1 MKATIIS
8 GPKRLIVAPLARQD
22 LRDIR
27 RYIAESSF
35 YYAREFMADITVKI
49 AWIAEV
55 DFTGSPR
62 DYISPGLRSFPYRQ
76 RCIYYRSY
84 PDRIVIL
91 RVMHMAQ
98 DVKPRDFE

>member
-1 MKATIIS
+1 MATNDNAS
-8 GPKRLIVAPLARQD
+8 KRLIIAPLARAD
-22 LRDIR
+22 LRSIR
-27 RYIAESSF
+27 RYIAEESQH
-35 YYAREFMADITVKI
+35 YAAEFMADITAKI

-62 DYISPGLRSFPYRQ
+62 DNISPGLRAFPYRH
-76 RCIYYRSY
+76 RCIYYRSH

-98 DVKPRDFE
+98 DVKPRDFDP

>member
-1 MKATIIS
+1 VTVIS
-8 GPKRLIVAPLARQD
+8 PKRLIIAPLARED
-22 LRDIR
+22 LRGIR
-27 RYIAESSF
+27 RFIAESSPF
-35 YYAREFMADITVKI
+35 YAREFLADMAARI

-62 DYISPGLRSFPYRQ
+62 DHISPGLRGFPYRQ

-91 RVMHMAQ
+91 RVMHGAQ
-98 DVKPRDFE
+98 DVKPQDFE

>member
-1 MKATIIS
+1 M
-8 GPKRLIVAPLARQD
+8 ARAD
-22 LRDIR
+22 LRNIR
-27 RYIAESSF
+27 RHIAESSP
-35 YYAREFMADITVKI
+35 YYAQEFIADITAKI
-49 AWIAEV
+49 AWIADA

-62 DYISPGLRSFPYRQ
+62 DHIAPGLRGFPYRQ

-98 DVKPRDFE
+98 DVKPRDFD

>member
-1 MKATIIS
+1 MS
-8 GPKRLIVAPLARQD
+8 GPKRLVVAPLARAD
-22 LRDIR
+22 LRAIR
-27 RYIAESSF
+27 RYIAESSPF
-35 YYAREFMADITVKI
+35 YAQEFMADITAKI

-62 DYISPGLRSFPYRQ
+62 DHISPGLRSFPYRQ
-76 RCIYYRSY
+76 RCIYYRSH

>member
-1 MKATIIS
+1 
-8 GPKRLIVAPLARQD
+8 
-22 LRDIR
+22 
-27 RYIAESSF
+27 
-35 YYAREFMADITVKI
+35 MADITAKI